1 MMSHNFLTYGGQLI
15 LQIIGEILYFPFW
28 WYSVGLARLVRNLFA
43 FGRGQEASLGLT
55 VWIKNIFV
63 PMYGQR
69 DIASRI
75 SSFVMRL
82 VQIILRGAALLFWIL
97 LLLLILVV
105 WLLLPPFLFMALAW
119 QITH

>member
-28 WYSVGLARLVRNLFA
+28 WYSVGLARLVRNLFN
-43 FGRGQEASLGLT
+43 FGRGQETSLGLT

-75 SSFVMRL
+75 ISFVMRL
-82 VQIILRGAALLFWIL
+82 VQIILRGTALLFWIL
-97 LLLLILVV
+97 LLLLILAV
-105 WLLLPPFLFMALAW
+105 WLLLPPFLFMALTW